1 MAHLD
6 ELHGKRADLDD
17 ILRLDHMHLDV
28 VDIMLRQL
36 TAYERTGQFRSINR
50 CRHAGEHIR
59 RRADV
64 VFMSV
69 GDEIRTHALSVT
81 LQIGDIRNHQIN
93 AEHIL
98 SREDRAAVHNDDII
112 AIFKRRHVLADLA
125 KTTQRNNP
133 QLRQEYLLL
142 SALPF
147 HVFMFQ
153 KPLRNRQRTFKIR
166 TFEA

>member
-6 ELHGKRADLDD
+6 ELHGKRADFDN
-17 ILRLDHMHLDV
+17 ILRLDDVHLDV

-36 TAYERTGQFRSINR
+36 AAYERAGQFRSVDR
-50 CRHAGEHIR
+50 RRHAAEHIR
-59 RRADV
+59 RRADM

-69 GDEIRTHALSVT
+69 SDEIRAHTLPVA
-81 LQIGDIRNHQIN
+81 LQIGDIRNHQVN

-98 SREDRAAVHNDDII
+98 SREDRAAVHHDDIV
-112 AIFKRRHVLADLA
+112 AKLKRRHVLADLA
-125 KTTQRNNP
+125 KPTQRNDS